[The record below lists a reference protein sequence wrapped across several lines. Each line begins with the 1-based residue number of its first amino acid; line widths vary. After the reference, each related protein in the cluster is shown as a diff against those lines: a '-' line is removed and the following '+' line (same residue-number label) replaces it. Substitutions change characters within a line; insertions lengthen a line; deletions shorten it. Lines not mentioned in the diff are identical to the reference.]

1 MKTLFLSAAFVAAIA
16 TPAFAQSHH
25 PEYGGANINAPYA
38 SVYGDQ
44 GYGDDAYA
52 DAYGFAPRAHSQ
64 NGRVLNSAAS
74 VYSWPHEQ
82 H

>member
-1 MKTLFLSAAFVAAIA
+1 MKTLLLSAAFVAAIA
-16 TPAFAQSHH
+16 TPAFAQSHN

-52 DAYGFAPRAHSQ
+52 YAYGFAPRAHSQ
-64 NGRVLNSAAS
+64 NGRALNSAAP
-74 VYSWPHEQ
+74 VYSWPHEE

>member
-16 TPAFAQSHH
+16 TPAFAQSYN
-25 PEYGGANINAPYA
+25 PEYSGANINVPYA

-44 GYGDDAYA
+44 GNGDDAYA
-52 DAYGFAPRAHSQ
+52 YAYGFAPRAHSQ
-64 NGRVLNSAAS
+64 NGRALHSPAS
-74 VYSWPHEQ
+74 VYSWPHEE